1 MASSGLLRCGKSCR
15 LRWTNYLRP
24 DIKRGNFSV
33 EEEESIIKLH
43 QILGNRN
50 VLIGLLHFFKAQL
63 LIFFFSLIHTHA
75 QSDKQTYIMDTQRIQ
90 DNIIVNLVVVSFMH
104 LCSSFFHLYNP
115 IHPHIIQMNPCQ
127 FDKIQAIWFG
137 LINSL
142 WIPFFKYSQGKLTLL
157 NST

>member
-63 LIFFFSLIHTHA
+63 LIFFFSDTHTCTKRQTDIHHGHTKNTRQHH
-75 QSDKQTYIMDTQRIQ
+75 SK
-90 DNIIVNLVVVSFMH
+90 LS
-104 LCSSFFHLYNP
+104 SSFFHAF
-115 IHPHIIQMNPCQ
+115 M
-127 FDKIQAIWFG
+127 
-137 LINSL
+137 
-142 WIPFFKYSQGKLTLL
+142 
-157 NST
+157 

>member
-63 LIFFFSLIHTHA
+63 LIFFSLIHTHA
-75 QSDKQTYIMDTQRIQ
+75 QSDKQAYHGHTKNTRQHHSK
-90 DNIIVNLVVVSFMH
+90 LS
-104 LCSSFFHLYNP
+104 SSFFHAF
-115 IHPHIIQMNPCQ
+115 M
-127 FDKIQAIWFG
+127 
-137 LINSL
+137 
-142 WIPFFKYSQGKLTLL
+142 
-157 NST
+157 